1 VAFLAGAFPAVFL
14 AVFFLAIG
22 ISWTSASPAQEGRR
36 GQQPEG
42 PGEDETPHRGL
53 RREGLIVPELTTA
66 HANPA
71 MAELIPLSDA
81 SKAKAHEE
89 AVTKGKAAAL
99 KAAA

>member
-1 VAFLAGAFPAVFL
+1 MKTKLHTAVCAGKDF
-14 AVFFLAIG
+14 
-22 ISWTSASPAQEGRR
+22 
-36 GQQPEG
+36 
-42 PGEDETPHRGL
+42 
-53 RREGLIVPELTTA
+53 IVPELTTA

-81 SKAKAHEE
+81 SKAKAKAHED